1 MEIART
7 RLNDSLCQCRDD
19 NLALGLT
26 AKRMMTSFVKSKT
39 RAKNSRRTCT
49 LRDYATA
56 LQESNLL
63 LEETISSY
71 MAHAP
76 VGQCDIVLDESL
88 IIETCQLSPSAF
100 TPAPVTVKIEA
111 KDTKEV
117 AWICSSCSCSNIY
130 GGEGEKLCAGC
141 SKVFQEGDDED
152 EATSKRTLKQFMLH
166 LESSVAQREASL
178 GDIDAFFPEEEY
190 GNYIEI
196 PTAEVSKAEK
206 KLSRQAVLPT
216 DAELEALA
224 IPVLEHSNERK
235 WRELLEESVRSTK
248 LSNSRRKRRN
258 ACTITTA
265 AFVFPRTPRGVPLFI
280 SPLSQNMDKYV
291 GAIFGKTE
299 DAGKRYRC
307 GDYSPGYITAY
318 DAQAFTKS
326 EIKGLIRIAERDL
339 RVVESTT
346 NEWVQQGVEAAA
358 ALKKAEN
365 ALHQVKHDEL
375 TEIQRFK
382 NSPLSIAVLESKEP
396 PQSPRSTKSTTRR
409 NAKAEVIDFMVIGKQ
424 PVEDKQ
430 DKGRIKMEVRSTSS
444 DTTNPK
450 KKTVPP
456 ALATVSNASQVK
468 VGNGKKSGG
477 RK

>member
-39 RAKNSRRTCT
+39 RAKSSRRTCT

-56 LQESNLL
+56 LQESSVH
-63 LEETISSY
+63 LEETINSY

-76 VGQCDIVLDESL
+76 AGQCDILLDEST

-100 TPAPVTVKIEA
+100 MPAPVTVKIEA

-152 EATSKRTLKQFMLH
+152 ESSSKRTLKQFMLH

-178 GDIDAFFPEEEY
+178 GDVDAFFPEEEFA
-190 GNYIEI
+190 NYIEI
-196 PTAEVSKAEK
+196 PSPEVPKIDK
-206 KLSRQAVLPT
+206 KMSRLAALPT

-224 IPVLEHSNERK
+224 IPFLEHSNESK
-235 WRELLEESVRSTK
+235 WRDLLEESVRSTK

-265 AFVFPRTPRGVPLFI
+265 ASVFPRTPRGVPLFI
-280 SPLSQNMDKYV
+280 SPLSQNMDKYM

-299 DAGKRYRC
+299 DYGRRYLC
-307 GDYSPGYITAY
+307 GDYSPGYMTAY
-318 DAQAFTKS
+318 DAQAFAKN

-339 RVVESTT
+339 RVIESTT

-365 ALHQVKHDEL
+365 ALLQVKHEEL
-375 TEIQRFK
+375 MEIQRLK
-382 NSPLSIAVLESKEP
+382 NSPLSIPVLESKEP
-396 PQSPRSTKSTTRR
+396 PQSPRSTKSATRR
-409 NAKAEVIDFMVIGKQ
+409 NTKAEGIDFMMIAKQ

-430 DKGRIKMEVRSTSS
+430 DKGRVKMEVRSTTSE
-444 DTTNPK
+444 TTNPK
-450 KKTVPP
+450 KKAGP
-456 ALATVSNASQVK
+456 AVVATVSNASHVK
-468 VGNGKKSGG
+468 TGNGKKSGG
-477 RK
+477 KK